1 MSLKLIALLAG
12 AALLAGC
19 GRTPEPSRLTV
30 LEDRVSGLELAQL
43 VERPFMGAVSREEGN
58 AVGQFA
64 DAVIGT
70 QKSGFLLTGIRFGAN
85 SIAIDFT
92 RGKETLTKT
101 VHLYSRLP

>member
-1 MSLKLIALLAG
+1 MKTVALLLG
-12 AALLAGC
+12 VTLLAGC

-30 LEDRVSGLELAQL
+30 VSGLELAQL